1 MSELGYTGFSLLTA
15 TMEPRLFDLDF
26 QLLADA
32 TLTLIAVVALFFFLS
47 YFFFNPARDFL
58 NKRKERIAEE
68 LNDAKQN
75 QEAAAALKAEY
86 EEKLKSID
94 KEAEGILS
102 AARKK
107 ALDNEAAIVSKARE
121 EAHSIVERATIDAE
135 QEKLRVKDDVKKEMI
150 SVATAMAK
158 KAVEGSMDVS
168 VQDNLVDETLKE
180 IGDGTWLS

>member
-1 MSELGYTGFSLLTA
+1 MSEIGYTGFSLLA
-15 TMEPRLFDLDF
+15 AEMEPRLFDLDF

-32 TLTLIAVVALFFFLS
+32 VLTLIAVVALFFFLS
-47 YFFFNPARDFL
+47 YFFFNPAREFL
-58 NKRKERIAEE
+58 NKRKARIKEE
-68 LNDAKQN
+68 IEDAKKN
-75 QEAAAALKAEY
+75 QEDAAALKAEY

-121 EAHSIVERATIDAE
+121 EAHSIVERANIDAE
-135 QEKLRVKDDVKKEMI
+135 QEKLRVKDDVKKEII

-158 KAVEGSMDVS
+158 KAVEGNMEVS